1 MHNPGHEVLDL
12 QLLMQLTRFSD
23 YSLRALI
30 YLAQREGLNTTIA
43 DIASAHRISK
53 SHLMKVI
60 HNLAKQGYV
69 RTTRGKGGGISLAH
83 APEEILIGKVIRD
96 VEPFAPVECFVPDYA
111 GGCRLYPNCGIRGPL
126 RSAQLRFLET
136 LDGYSIGDV
145 MGRTSHLG
153 KRSQASTGRG
163 KPPRS

>member
-1 MHNPGHEVLDL
+1 
-12 QLLMQLTRFSD
+12 MQLTRFAD

-30 YLAQREGLNTTIA
+30 YLAHREGLNTTIQE
-43 DIASAHRISK
+43 IASAHRISK

-60 HNLAKQGYV
+60 HNLSRQGYV

-83 APEEILIGKVIRD
+83 APAKILIGKLIRD
-96 VEPFAPVECFVPDYA
+96 VQLFAPVECFDPNYT
-111 GGCRLYPNCGIRGPL
+111 GGCLLYPNCGLRGPL

-145 MGRTSHLG
+145 MGRTSHPG
-153 KRSQASTGRG
+153 GRGHASIGRG
-163 KPPRS
+163 KPLRSQFTR

>member
-1 MHNPGHEVLDL
+1 
-12 QLLMQLTRFSD
+12 MQLTRFAD

-30 YLAQREGLNTTIA
+30 YLAQQEGFNTTIQE
-43 DIASAHRISK
+43 IASAHRISK

-83 APEEILIGKVIRD
+83 APAEILIGKVIRD
-96 VEPFAPVECFVPDYA
+96 VQPFAPVECFDPNYP
-111 GGCRLYPNCGIRGPL
+111 GGCLLYPNCGLRGPL

-136 LDGYSIGDV
+136 LDAYSISDV
-145 MGRTSHLG
+145 MGRTPHLG
-153 KRSQASTGRG
+153 GRGQPSTGRG
-163 KPPRS
+163 KAQRSQRTR

>member
-1 MHNPGHEVLDL
+1 
-12 QLLMQLTRFSD
+12 MQLTRFAD

-30 YLAQREGLNTTIA
+30 YLAQREGLNTTISE
-43 DIASAHRISK
+43 IANAHRISK

-96 VEPFAPVECFVPDYA
+96 VEPFAPVECFVPNYP
-111 GGCRLYPNCGIRGPL
+111 GGCRLYPNCGLRGPL

-145 MGRTSHLG
+145 MGRTPHLG
-153 KRSQASTGRG
+153 KRGQASTGRG

>member
-1 MHNPGHEVLDL
+1 
-12 QLLMQLTRFSD
+12 MQLTRFAD

-30 YLAQREGLNTTIA
+30 YLARQEGFNTTIQE
-43 DIASAHRISK
+43 IASAHRISK

-83 APEEILIGKVIRD
+83 APGEILIGKVIRD
-96 VEPFAPVECFVPDYA
+96 VQPFAPVECFDPNYP
-111 GGCRLYPNCGIRGPL
+111 GGCLLYPNCGLRGPL

-136 LDGYSIGDV
+136 LDAYSIGDV
-145 MGRTSHLG
+145 MGRTPHLG
-153 KRSQASTGRG
+153 GRGQPSTGRG
-163 KPPRS
+163 KALRSQRTR

>member
-1 MHNPGHEVLDL
+1 
-12 QLLMQLTRFSD
+12 MQLTRFAD

-69 RTTRGKGGGISLAH
+69 RTTRGKGGGISWRTHPRKSSLEKSFGMWSRSH
-83 APEEILIGKVIRD
+83 RSNVSFQTMLVD
-96 VEPFAPVECFVPDYA
+96 VGCIPTVVFAGHF
-111 GGCRLYPNCGIRGPL
+111 
-126 RSAQLRFLET
+126 
-136 LDGYSIGDV
+136 
-145 MGRTSHLG
+145 GRRNFDSW
-153 KRSQASTGRG
+153 RRSTGTASVTSWAARPTSGKEAKHRRVAESLRG
-163 KPPRS
+163 VDE

>member
-1 MHNPGHEVLDL
+1 MHNRCYEALEL
-12 QLLMQLTRFSD
+12 QLPMQLTRFSD
-23 YSLRALI
+23 YSLGALI
-30 YLAQREGLNTTIA
+30 YLAQRQGLNTTISEV
-43 DIASAHRISK
+43 ASAHRISK

-60 HNLAKQGYV
+60 HNLAKRGYV

-83 APEEILIGKVIRD
+83 APEKILLGKVIRD
-96 VEPFAPVECFVPDYA
+96 VEPFAPVECFVPNYA
-111 GGCRLYPNCGIRGPL
+111 GGCRLYANCGIRGPL

-145 MGRTSHLG
+145 MGRTPLLG
-153 KRSQASTGRG
+153 KSGQASTGRG

>member
-1 MHNPGHEVLDL
+1 
-12 QLLMQLTRFSD
+12 MQLTRFAD

-30 YLAQREGLNTTIA
+30 YLAQQEGFNTTIQE
-43 DIASAHRISK
+43 IASAHRISK

-83 APEEILIGKVIRD
+83 APAEILIGKVIRD
-96 VEPFAPVECFVPDYA
+96 VQPFAPVECFDPNYP
-111 GGCRLYPNCGIRGPL
+111 GGCLLYPNCGLRGPL

-136 LDGYSIGDV
+136 LDAYSNSDV
-145 MGRTSHLG
+145 KRRTPHLG
-153 KRSQASTGRG
+153 ARGQTSTVTR
-163 KPPRS
+163 KDIR

>member
-1 MHNPGHEVLDL
+1 
-12 QLLMQLTRFSD
+12 MQLTKFAD

-30 YLAQREGLNTTIA
+30 YLAQREGLNTTILE
-43 DIASAHRISK
+43 IARAHRISK

-69 RTTRGKGGGISLAH
+69 KTTRGKGGGISLAH
-83 APEEILIGKVIRD
+83 APAKILIGKVIRD
-96 VEPFAPVECFVPDYA
+96 VEPLAPVECFVPNYP
-111 GGCRLYPNCGIRGPL
+111 GGCRLYPNCGIRAPL
-126 RSAQLRFLET
+126 RSAQLRYLET

-145 MGRTSHLG
+145 MGRTPHLG

-163 KPPRS
+163 KPPKS